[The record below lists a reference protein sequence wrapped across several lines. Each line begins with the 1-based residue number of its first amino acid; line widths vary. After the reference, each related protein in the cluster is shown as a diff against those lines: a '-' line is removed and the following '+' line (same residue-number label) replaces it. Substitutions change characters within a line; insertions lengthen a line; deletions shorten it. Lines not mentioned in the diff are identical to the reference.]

1 MKKICNK
8 CLKELPK
15 SNFALQKL
23 GKDGYR
29 ASCKECVKNT
39 YLRTKY
45 GLVKKML
52 SNQRAKSK
60 KRNHP
65 LPSYTFDELY
75 QWCMSQELFHTLYDT
90 WVSSGYQTRCIPT
103 CDRLDDY
110 KPYTLSNIQLLSWQD
125 NICKYSS
132 DARLGKNTKTCRT
145 VLCFDLQGNFIKE
158 YYSISE
164 AGRAVGTGHANIRN
178 VCEQKP
184 LRKRNPNGTYCYYT
198 PQKCMG
204 FIWRY
209 KDE

>member
-8 CLKELPK
+8 CLKELPINSFPK
-15 SNFALQKL
+15 QKL
-23 GKDGYR
+23 GKNGYR
-29 ASCKECVKNT
+29 ASCKDCIKNT

-52 SNQRAKSK
+52 ANQRAKSK

-65 LPSYTFDELY
+65 LPKYTFDELY
-75 QWCMSQELFHTLYDT
+75 QWCMSQEIFHKLYDT
-90 WVSSGYQTRCIPT
+90 WVSSGYQTRYVPT

-125 NICKYSS
+125 NNCKHYS
-132 DARLGKNTKTCRT
+132 DVRLGKNTKSCRA
-145 VLCFDLQGNFIKE
+145 VLCYDLQGNFVKE
-158 YYSISE
+158 YHSIAE
-164 AGRAVGTGHANIRN
+164 ASRAVGTNHSNIRN

-184 LRKRNPNGTYCYYT
+184 LRKSNPDGSYRYFT
-198 PQKCMG
+198 PQKSMG